1 MQEILNQIN
10 DLYNSMQKTNDNLLQ
25 REAELAGKKSSA
37 EKKEAE
43 LMALERSLIAKDK
56 ILKKHEQVDLLQ
68 KSLIDKVS
76 HLEAEMKKFEQ
87 DKKAL
92 ENEKSALKTR
102 TEKELA
108 DIAEQ
113 RRLIAAKDAR
123 LEEAKQK
130 FEADKKNSLMAF
142 IQKEIGSK

>member
-25 REAELAGKKSSA
+25 REAELAGKKAAA